1 MKIPGFDFGN
11 SPLEHYGKSYTGASW
26 FAPPPTERRRF
37 KLPRS
42 AQVVLASLRSAQRW
56 RPIWNGRARCCV
68 SAAGLEEV
76 LLGRHLVCG
85 AHCQPLAVR
94 EWDDGA
100 KAARLLYEHTPVDAL
115 VDSAHG
121 RRLQALGLW
130 DDLRFCLECSVSP
143 GVVIWEPQTGWGAL
157 VRER

>member
-1 MKIPGFDFGN
+1 MSSGQPALGSGGGGL
-11 SPLEHYGKSYTGASW
+11 SGTVR
-26 FAPPPTERRRF
+26 T
-37 KLPRS
+37 
-42 AQVVLASLRSAQRW
+42 
-56 RPIWNGRARCCV
+56 RCCV
-68 SAAGLEEV
+68 SARGLEGKFSLEDTWCAGLIAS
-76 LLGRHLVCG
+76 L
-85 AHCQPLAVR
+85 LAVR